1 MDFRKYEYNIQQFLD
16 HNYTNLKNIK
26 VGASEESIQGFIKN
40 EVASINS
47 YTRGLLKEIRRDVGN
62 YLDERFEP
70 AQADDLME
78 RFRKLMPEV
87 PIEPIQLEK
96 REVFPEP
103 IQLEKREVSALE
115 RFEKRREKELPAIIT
130 ENITPISICTG
141 AVSAAIVT
149 GVKFATVEELSF
161 LVGAKTLGLTFV
173 IVAGMTCAI
182 IKILDIQGKTQE
194 VYIKGSESPIDTRS
208 TKTRT
213 RGELKRTTIETALVV
228 RRKEMEVKLLKAI
241 SDSERQFEKIVN
253 G

>member
-1 MDFRKYEYNIQQFLD
+1 MDFRKYEYNIQRFLD
-16 HNYTNLKNIK
+16 NNYTNLKNIK
-26 VGASEESIQGFIKN
+26 VGASEDAIQEFIKS

-96 REVFPEP
+96 REVSPEP

-115 RFEKRREKELPAIIT
+115 KFEQRREKELPAIRT
-130 ENITPISICTG
+130 KNATSISLCTG
-141 AVSAAIVT
+141 GVTAAMVTAVT
-149 GVKFATVEELSF
+149 FATVEELSF
-161 LVGAKTLGLTFV
+161 LTGAKTLGLTFV
-173 IVAGMTCAI
+173 IVAGMTYAI
-182 IKILDIQGKTQE
+182 IKILDIRGKTQE

-213 RGELKRTTIETALVV
+213 RGELKRTTIETALAV
-228 RRKEMEVKLLKAI
+228 RHKEMEVKLLKAI
-241 SDSERQFEKIVN
+241 SDSERQFEKLVN